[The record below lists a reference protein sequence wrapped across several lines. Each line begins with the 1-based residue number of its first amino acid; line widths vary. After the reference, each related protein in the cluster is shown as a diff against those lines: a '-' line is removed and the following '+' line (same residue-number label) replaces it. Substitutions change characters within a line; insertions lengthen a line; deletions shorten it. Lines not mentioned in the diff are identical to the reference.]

1 MPDIKSKYK
10 VDAGKLIHP
19 IEIQRKTV
27 SKPINGIVED
37 IWEIIYAPRCAVS
50 NNTGKE
56 YLQDGIEL
64 YGRESKNF
72 TFRTHPKISIK
83 QKDIIIYNDEKW
95 EITSVYDYDDN
106 RIFTVAVAIKCE
118 Q

>member
-19 IEIQRKTV
+19 IEIQRKTT

-37 IWEIIYAPRCAVS
+37 FWETLYAPRAAVS
-50 NNTGKE
+50 NATGKE
-56 YLQDGIEL
+56 YLKDGIEL
-64 YGRESKNF
+64 YGRISKKF
-72 TFRTHPKISIK
+72 TVRTNRHIELLPSDRIL
-83 QKDIIIYNDEKW
+83 YNGNYYDV
-95 EITSVYDYDDN
+95 TSVYDYDDVGM
-106 RIFTVAVAIKCE
+106 FTVLVAIRSE